1 MAQQFLEGEIQDIEE
16 INSLRYV
23 RELFY
28 QMRIFYRKLQNNA
41 RYMASRQG
49 ESNKEDTQEGEEGQA
64 ELTKQQ
70 TMMEEDGVG

>member
-1 MAQQFLEGEIQDIEE
+1 
-16 INSLRYV
+16 
-23 RELFY
+23 
-28 QMRIFYRKLQNNA
+28 MRIFYRKLQNNA

-49 ESNKEDTQEGEEGQA
+49 ESNKEDTQEGEEGQG